1 MNVAAEPVWRAYTRL
16 CNECVQKKYVAL
28 KSQTM
33 TQRSHTFCCRRY
45 ESYYNFPPTPE
56 ACEACLPLDL
66 FNRVR
71 FLVIAYASCIDQT
84 F

>member
-1 MNVAAEPVWRAYTRL
+1 MNVAAEPIWEAYTRL

-33 TQRSHTFCCRRY
+33 TQRSHTLCCRRY
-45 ESYYNFPPTPE
+45 MLDYSFPPIPHARE
-56 ACEACLPLDL
+56 APLPLDM
-66 FNRVR
+66 FGKVH
-71 FLVIAYASCIDQT
+71 FLVIACIGQV